1 MYLCNEDLWRRQT
14 HMQGE
19 RHVKM
24 KTEMTDVPTSQG
36 APKIADKQKLKR
48 VDSSSHS
55 SEGTNPA
62 ITLIMDF

>member
-1 MYLCNEDLWRRQT
+1 
-14 HMQGE
+14 MQGE

-36 APKIADKQKLKR
+36 APKIACKQKLER